1 VENDPRFNTF
11 RQTIKDEFTLTT
23 QLYLEL
29 TKCNSLME
37 KDTLAKHSILL
48 RDRIVLPL
56 LTIQQYAL
64 CKLQDPIIETNLKEA
79 YEKLLTRTMFG
90 VINAARNSA

>member
-1 VENDPRFNTF
+1 
-11 RQTIKDEFTLTT
+11 FTLTT

-29 TKCNSLME
+29 NKCNSLME

-48 RDRIVLPL
+48 RDRIVLPS

-64 CKLQDPIIETNLKEA
+64 CKLQDPTIVSPLKES
-79 YEKLLTRTMFG
+79 YEKLVTRTMFG